1 MARLL
6 EDISKQLVSK
16 EGVSVPKYFV
26 ANNSKEAKKIAQD
39 IGDEVVIKGLIP
51 IGKRKKAGII
61 KFAKNPEETE
71 KFASE
76 LLGKTVQYFPINKVL
91 VEEKINIK
99 EEHYVSITIDKNMQ
113 LPIIITSTVG
123 GIDIEE
129 MSKKY
134 PEKISK
140 TYIDPLIGLPEY
152 KSREIWS
159 GLGVSGKLLKQFS
172 NVLNMLYKVFIKYDC
187 TILEVNPLVLTLEG
201 EIKAAAVVMGIDD
214 LAIYRQKEI
223 SKYIELGSERSW
235 KPLTDIEK
243 QVVAVNEADPYRGT
257 ARYTEMVGGE
267 VGFMCGG
274 GGGSLLMFDT
284 MLKLGAKPANYT
296 EFGGNPPE
304 RKVYGLAKAIMSKV
318 GVKCLFV
325 CGNITNNT
333 QVDEVARGIVRA
345 VKDSGKDPKKYP
357 ILVRF
362 AGVKD
367 KIGKQIL
374 DEEGI
379 EFHSTDITMV
389 EAARLMVEKLRIF
402 YS

>member
-6 EDISKQLVSK
+6 ENISKQLLSK
-16 EGVSVPKYFV
+16 EGVPVPKFFV
-26 ANNSKEAKKIAQD
+26 ATTPEEAKKAAQD
-39 IGDEVVIKGLIP
+39 IGGEVVIKALVP

-61 KFAKNPEETE
+61 KFAMNPEETAE
-71 KFASE
+71 FAFE
-76 LLGKTVQYFPINKVL
+76 LLGKSVQFFPINKVL

-99 EEHYVSITIDKNMQ
+99 EELYVSITIDKNIQ
-113 LPIIITSTVG
+113 LPIIIASIVG

-134 PEKISK
+134 PDKISK
-140 TYIDPLIGLPEY
+140 TYVDPVIGLPDY

-159 GLGVSGKLLKQFS
+159 GLGITGKLLRQYS
-172 NVLNMLYKVFIKYDC
+172 NVLGILYKVFLKYDC
-187 TILEVNPLVLTLEG
+187 TILEVNPLVLTKERG
-201 EIKAAAVVMGIDD
+201 IQAAAVVMSVDD
-214 LAIYRQKEI
+214 LAVYRQKAI
-223 SKYIELGSERSW
+223 SEHIELGSERSW
-235 KPLTDIEK
+235 KPLTNIEK

-257 ARYTEMVGGE
+257 ARYTEMDGGE

-274 GGGSLLMFDT
+274 GGASLLLFDT
-284 MLKLGAKPANYT
+284 LVKLGAQPANYT

-304 RKVYGLAKAIMSKV
+304 RKVYGLAKAIISKP

-357 ILVRF
+357 ILVRY

-367 KIGKQIL
+367 EIGKQIIE
-374 DEEGI
+374 EEGI
-379 EFHSTDITMV
+379 EYHGDDITMV
-389 EAARLMVEKLRIF
+389 EAARLMVGKLRA